1 MLPEHIR
8 MMHRLPFYW
17 VLYAPEKQQ
26 SIIVMQYLS
35 TVETI
40 ILTVTPLYVKT
51 EHLFNNVREA
61 IYKFYY
67 HKFSYQR

>member
-1 MLPEHIR
+1 

-35 TVETI
+35 TVEPI
-40 ILTVTPLYVKT
+40 IYRSNRYTPLCKDRAFV
-51 EHLFNNVREA
+51 
-61 IYKFYY
+61 
-67 HKFSYQR
+67 